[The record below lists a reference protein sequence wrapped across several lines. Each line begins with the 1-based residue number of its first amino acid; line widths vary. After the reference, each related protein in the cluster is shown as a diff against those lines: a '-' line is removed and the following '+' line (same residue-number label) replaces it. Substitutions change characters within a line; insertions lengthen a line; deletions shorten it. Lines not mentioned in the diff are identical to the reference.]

1 MTRPGPLD
9 AHLVTAP
16 PRGTGA
22 FTLDVRLAAGV
33 GEVVAVL
40 GPNGAGKSTA
50 LRMLAGLHPLS
61 AGHVR
66 LGGRS
71 LEEPG
76 RSIRVPAQR
85 RGVGLVP
92 QESLLFPHL
101 RVRDQVA
108 FGLRH
113 RGADRAE
120 ARRESTGWL
129 ERTGLGEL
137 ADRRPSELSGGQ
149 ARRVAIVRALAAR
162 PALLLLDEPLAALD
176 VRAVL
181 ELRSFLR
188 HHLAHVGVPTVLVT
202 HDALD
207 ALVLADVVVVLDAG
221 RVEQAGRPA
230 EVAGRPRSAHV
241 AALVG
246 LNLVRGTSAGHL
258 VTMTSG
264 TDGTGGTGEP
274 AQVVTA
280 TEQHGDVFCCWA
292 PGAVSVHGQRP
303 EGSPRNV
310 WRGEITGMT
319 PHGDIVRL
327 EVAGPVS
334 LLADVTPAAVAELDL
349 APAAPVWVSVKATEV
364 TVYPA

>member
-1 MTRPGPLD
+1 VIRPGPLD
-9 AHLVTAP
+9 AHLVTATL
-16 PRGTGA
+16 RAAGA
-22 FTLDVRLAAGV
+22 FSLDVRLAAEV

-66 LGGRS
+66 LGGRC

-76 RSIRVPAQR
+76 RGIRVPAQL

-108 FGLRH
+108 FGPRH
-113 RGADRAE
+113 RGATRDE
-120 ARRESTGWL
+120 ARREAAGWL
-129 ERTGLGEL
+129 ERTGLAEL

-149 ARRVAIVRALAAR
+149 ARRVSIVRALAAR
-162 PALLLLDEPLAALD
+162 PAVLLLDEPLAALD

-188 HHLAHVGVPTVLVT
+188 QHLADVGVPTVLVT

-207 ALVLADVVVVLDAG
+207 ALVLADAVVVLDAG

-246 LNLVRGTSAGHL
+246 LNLVRGTSSGHL
-258 VTMTSG
+258 VTVAG
-264 TDGTGGTGEP
+264 DGDGDGDEP
-274 AQVVTA
+274 VQVVTA
-280 TEQHGDVFCCWA
+280 TEQSGEVFCCWA

-303 EGSPRNV
+303 QGSPRNV
-310 WRGEITGMT
+310 WRGQITGMT
-319 PHGDIVRL
+319 PHGDVVRL
-327 EVAGPVS
+327 EVAGPVP

-364 TVYPA
+364 KVYPA